1 MSEILNNLNKQ
12 YKDTQDLI
20 VLKNSAIT
28 SANNSISSWITE
40 KARIVKA
47 YADAKS
53 NAIFGMNNDKEN
65 GYISAIANAQSKIT
79 SYGTVKTNRTNE
91 KTTLSNLLVSIQ
103 ANIDDYHEA
112 IEISLAKGIPEEG
125 SVEIADQ
132 YVQAEMDLIQ
142 AELDQANAQAQADLD
157 NTTGKTTNRKI
168 FIAIGVVVALLLI
181 WFMFKKIKKGKKK

>member
-1 MSEILNNLNKQ
+1 MSAILDNLNKQ
-12 YKDTQDLI
+12 YTDTQALI

-28 SANNSISSWITE
+28 SAHNSVLSWKVEAKRLKDRYEAMGWTVSANTKLQA
-40 KARIVKA
+40 KASWDNAESKVSE
-47 YADAKS
+47 YAL
-53 NAIFGMNNDKEN
+53 
-65 GYISAIANAQSKIT
+65 
-79 SYGTVKTNRTNE
+79 VKTNRTLE
-91 KTTLSNLLVSIQ
+91 KNTLNALLVSIQ

-125 SVEIADQ
+125 SVEIADE

-168 FIAIGVVVALLLI
+168 FIAIGVVVALMLI
-181 WFMFKKIKKGKKK
+181 WFLFKKIKKSKIK